1 MINIRILS
9 WSEENSWTTWG
20 GQYKQQ
26 FVNRAREY
34 TSMSNTD
41 LKRLSRMV
49 FEKEVHIIE
58 LDKTDSKLEASGVSH
73 LLESMGAKVE
83 VTKT

>member
-1 MINIRILS
+1 LCIDWN
-9 WSEENSWTTWG
+9 EGDGWTTWS

-26 FVNRAREY
+26 FVSGAKEY
-34 TSMSNTD
+34 TSMSNTE

-49 FEKEVHIIE
+49 FEKEVHLIE
-58 LDKTDSKLEASGVSH
+58 LDKIDSELKASGLCH

>member
-1 MINIRILS
+1 
-9 WSEENSWTTWG
+9 
-20 GQYKQQ
+20 
-26 FVNRAREY
+26 
-34 TSMSNTD
+34 MSNTE

-49 FEKEVHIIE
+49 FEKEAYLIE
-58 LDKTDSKLEASGVSH
+58 LDKIDSELKASGLCH